1 MRGSSAAWL
10 RELRGLAPALLVVVL
25 LLCLLL
31 PLATVI
37 VDLLLSLSLA
47 AAVLVLVASLHVRR
61 AEDFPGFPSLVLL
74 LTLFR
79 LVLNVSTTRLILTQ
93 ADAGRVIDAFA
104 ALVVRGDLIVGAVM
118 FAVITAIQYLVI
130 ARGAERVAEV
140 TARFV
145 LDGMP
150 GQQAAIDADLRAGA
164 IGPREAQ
171 ERRAALV
178 ERSDFFGR
186 MDGVMR
192 WVKGEAIVGLL
203 ITATNLIGGLA
214 VGSGRGGRSLGESL
228 ELYGK
233 LAIGDGLLT
242 QIPALLI
249 ALAAALL
256 VARVDADR
264 RAAATS
270 PRWFEPKLLLIP
282 ALLLGLLAA
291 VPGMPM
297 LAFAGTATGL
307 LAAALL
313 LAGRRPRPV

>member
-1 MRGSSAAWL
+1 M
-10 RELRGLAPALLVVVL
+10 LVVVL

-61 AEDFPGFPSLVLL
+61 AEDFLGFPSLVLL

-150 GQQAAIDADLRAGA
+150 HWLLMVY
-164 IGPREAQ
+164 
-171 ERRAALV
+171 AALEIV
-178 ERSDFFGR
+178 LGIMAVMLYHSHVRAKSD
-186 MDGVMR
+186 
-192 WVKGEAIVGLL
+192 
-203 ITATNLIGGLA
+203 
-214 VGSGRGGRSLGESL
+214 
-228 ELYGK
+228 
-233 LAIGDGLLT
+233 
-242 QIPALLI
+242 Q
-249 ALAAALL
+249 
-256 VARVDADR
+256 
-264 RAAATS
+264 S
-270 PRWFEPKLLLIP
+270 P
-282 ALLLGLLAA
+282 
-291 VPGMPM
+291 
-297 LAFAGTATGL
+297 
-307 LAAALL
+307 
-313 LAGRRPRPV
+313 